1 MGGYYL
7 LATDGSDV
15 SKQAVN
21 HVLKTYNPDED
32 RILVFSVADESK
44 FVPYLMGDEA
54 AMGGVDLDEIREQI
68 GEQAKEAVR
77 GAVGQLEEAGF
88 SVDSESAFGDPGNQ
102 ICEYARKE
110 EVDAVMMGRRGHSRV
125 GELLLGSVS
134 HYVVHHLDRPVTL
147 IPYPDED

>member
-15 SKQAVN
+15 SNRAVY
-21 HVLKTYNPDED
+21 HVLETYHPDEN

-44 FVPYLMGDEA
+44 FVPYLIGDEA
-54 AMGGVDLDEIREQI
+54 AMGGVNIDEIHDRIEA
-68 GEQAKEAVR
+68 QAEEAVR
-77 GAVGQLEEAGF
+77 EATDKLEGAGF
-88 SVDSESAFGDPGNQ
+88 SVESEWTIGDPGSQ
-102 ICEYARKE
+102 ICEYAREKG
-110 EVDAVMMGRRGHSRV
+110 VDAVVMGRRGHTRV

-147 IPYPDED
+147 IPYTDED